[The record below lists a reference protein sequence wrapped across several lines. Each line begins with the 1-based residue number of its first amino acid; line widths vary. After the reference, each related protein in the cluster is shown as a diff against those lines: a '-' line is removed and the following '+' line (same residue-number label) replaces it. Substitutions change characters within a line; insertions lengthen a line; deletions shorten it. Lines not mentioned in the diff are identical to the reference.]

1 MITKTTFFE
10 GWSWLKFNNL
20 GLALGVTLTFYT
32 SVAKRAKTKTQ
43 KVFWAKPYVCRS
55 YRGKTVREAIPP
67 LILNRVKKEI
77 PSHHEQGEAPVEFV
91 SIVEE
96 HYHQNFYSAEILL

>member
-32 SVAKRAKTKTQ
+32 SVAKGLKLKLRKFFGLSPTFVEVTGEKLLER
-43 KVFWAKPYVCRS
+43 RS
-55 YRGKTVREAIPP
+55 PP

-91 SIVEE
+91 SVVEE